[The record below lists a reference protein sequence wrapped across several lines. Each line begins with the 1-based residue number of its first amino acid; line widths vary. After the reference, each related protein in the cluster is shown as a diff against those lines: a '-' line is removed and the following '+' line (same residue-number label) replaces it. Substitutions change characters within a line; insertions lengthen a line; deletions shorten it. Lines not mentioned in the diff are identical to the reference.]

1 MKHLIKILT
10 IVALAFLLAG
20 CIDKGG
26 YKYGVLPDG
35 VVPVEGEALQARNAV
50 YNTDLSE
57 LTVHWRSAA
66 DPRIYKG
73 VEVSYTMLSGSQK
86 TVKIYANKNFPA
98 SYERWSVL
106 TVNPE
111 TVNYRCIWINE
122 NGNETV
128 SEWSSVDDLPTT
140 KTTSSEVFAALPP
153 TNFTLVRDKVSDE
166 AWTMYESIVG
176 KGVEAQEKY
185 YRGLF
190 QQVVATLYNSV
201 TDYTNSGHS
210 LPKLKVIVGKMDLD
224 GALAYVSGDADG
236 PFMRLG
242 SDLLESMAKGLTTFD
257 YANFEIRG
265 VLIHEFTHVFQNT
278 TPYYLDGGEINPNFY
293 ASIEGMADAVRC
305 ACKGVFESSKIST
318 ALNSVPYY
326 DESRREW
333 LEDLKQY
340 KFGPYVWQIPY
351 GGSGFFMQWLRYY
364 DGDFLRK
371 LTSAMTIMG
380 KSWSMENAVKYILG
394 EQYDIESLWNEYIDD
409 IRAEN
414 TSKQS
419 SVKKKS
425 QGYTNN

>member
-66 DPRIYKG
+66 DPRTYKG

-98 SYERWSVL
+98 SYERWCVL

-128 SEWSSVDDLPTT
+128 SEWSSVDELPTT

-176 KGVEAQEKY
+176 KGVEAQEKD
-185 YRGLF
+185 F
-190 QQVVATLYNSV
+190 
-201 TDYTNSGHS
+201 
-210 LPKLKVIVGKMDLD
+210 
-224 GALAYVSGDADG
+224 
-236 PFMRLG
+236 
-242 SDLLESMAKGLTTFD
+242 
-257 YANFEIRG
+257 
-265 VLIHEFTHVFQNT
+265 
-278 TPYYLDGGEINPNFY
+278 
-293 ASIEGMADAVRC
+293 
-305 ACKGVFESSKIST
+305 SSKLS
-318 ALNSVPYY
+318 
-326 DESRREW
+326 
-333 LEDLKQY
+333 
-340 KFGPYVWQIPY
+340 
-351 GGSGFFMQWLRYY
+351 LRYTIPLLTIQTA
-364 DGDFLRK
+364 DTACRNLR
-371 LTSAMTIMG
+371 
-380 KSWSMENAVKYILG
+380 
-394 EQYDIESLWNEYIDD
+394 
-409 IRAEN
+409 
-414 TSKQS
+414 
-419 SVKKKS
+419 
-425 QGYTNN
+425 